1 MFFMLSWY
9 SKGIYASLVGIKQI
23 TLKRCI
29 NFNKIFKSKSF
40 CDSEYVVKVIK
51 FLSALQLLPTD
62 ISMQVW
68 WISIVKEI

>member
-1 MFFMLSWY
+1 MFIMLSWY
-9 SKGIYASLVGIKQI
+9 SEGIYASLVGIKQI
-23 TLKRCI
+23 TLKSCI
-29 NFNKIFKSKSF
+29 NFNKNFKYLSPSVT
-40 CDSEYVVKVIK
+40 EYVVKVIK